1 MGKNR
6 KSKKSIIPDGRNP
19 HGETPQS
26 ARANGKSG
34 KGTKKPRPADKPYSS
49 ANGFPIVETAAS
61 PLPVDVQIG
70 SDGERLRREAT
81 VIQDSVQKHSNQ
93 NRKAKDPG
101 VDAERIG
108 SLEKFRRMATVIQDS
123 NDAIT
128 FQDLDG
134 II

>member
-70 SDGERLRREAT
+70 SDGERRRRMA
-81 VIQDSVQKHSNQ
+81 SVVQAPPPLQKHSNQ
-93 NRKAKDPG
+93 NKKAKDSG
-101 VDAERIG
+101 VAAKRIG
-108 SLEKFRRMATVIQDS
+108 
-123 NDAIT
+123 
-128 FQDLDG
+128 
-134 II
+134 